1 MLTERLGE
9 PAADLA
15 PPTGPGV
22 IRALWSA
29 TIGMFRRRWRIFAVI
44 AIVTFTVATALIL
57 MMPWKYEAVA
67 RVKIDPSP
75 NAALGQMSGERPDQN
90 IFDTEVNVMRSRNIA
105 AAVVDKL
112 NLGGNTAFTKG
123 LKPLPANATP
133 AERDKREEELA
144 DRLLGHLDTARDKMT
159 YIVNVGYTA
168 SDPRLAA
175 DVANAFANEYIAYS
189 IGKRSGTASR
199 ETSYLDQ
206 RLSELNQQAAQADAQ
221 LAQYR
226 AQSGI
231 VNDGDATVTGQQISP
246 SPTSSPPPSRKR
258 RRRRPACASR
268 ARRSPRAGSM
278 RCRRCSIRT

>member
-1 MLTERLGE
+1 
-9 PAADLA
+9 
-15 PPTGPGV
+15 
-22 IRALWSA
+22 
-29 TIGMFRRRWRIFAVI
+29 
-44 AIVTFTVATALIL
+44 
-57 MMPWKYEAVA
+57 
-67 RVKIDPSP
+67 
-75 NAALGQMSGERPDQN
+75 
-90 IFDTEVNVMRSRNIA
+90 
-105 AAVVDKL
+105 
-112 NLGGNTAFTKG
+112 
-123 LKPLPANATP
+123 
-133 AERDKREEELA
+133 
-144 DRLLGHLDTARDKMT
+144 MT